1 MGVTTAPNSASTQH
15 RPLRLIAKVLGLE
28 PSDPAVVAAFDQL
41 VPFAPGWWELIRWSK
56 AEKIARG
63 LSPLRAFCVPRWGS
77 IPEKSIGATGFEPAT

>member
-1 MGVTTAPNSASTQH
+1 MHLARLPPTTE
-15 RPLRLIAKVLGLE
+15 LVRLIVKVLGLE

-41 VPFAPGWWELIRWSK
+41 VPFMPGWCELIRWNK

-63 LSPLRAFCVPRWGS
+63 RAFLSAFCPRRFCS